1 MHPLRGPLH
10 DVKNV
15 QDVPRRGDF
24 DEPDG
29 IEDGPPPV
37 LSDLAALVTFAF
49 VGSFSPGPN
58 NAVLWASGI
67 SFGLRRTIPHV
78 VGGAL
83 GVGALVIGVAT
94 GFGAFLEAVPAAA
107 LTLKVAGSLY
117 LLYVA
122 WRVVGSGAIARAEA
136 AHPLSVSQAACF
148 QWLNP
153 KAWFFAIALAGT
165 FIRED
170 QRGSAAIA
178 LLAGVVF
185 VVVAV
190 SFTIWAAGGA
200 ALARLVSDERRR
212 RVVNLL
218 LAALIVASVVLLWI

>member
-1 MHPLRGPLH
+1 MDGSPPLS
-10 DVKNV
+10 
-15 QDVPRRGDF
+15 
-24 DEPDG
+24 E
-29 IEDGPPPV
+29 
-37 LSDLAALVTFAF
+37 LAALVGFAF

-67 SFGLRRTIPHV
+67 SFGFRRTIPHV

-83 GVGALVIGVAT
+83 GVGALVVGVAA
-94 GFGAFLEAVPAAA
+94 GIGALLEAVPAAA
-107 LTLKVAGSLY
+107 LALRIAGSIY

-122 WRVVGSGAIARAEA
+122 WRVAGSGAISRAEA
-136 AHPLSVSQAACF
+136 GHPLSLWQAAWF

-153 KAWFFAIALAGT
+153 KAWFFAVALVGT
-165 FIRED
+165 FLSEELHHVA
-170 QRGSAAIA
+170 GIA
-178 LLAGVVF
+178 LLTVTVIGVV
-185 VVVAV
+185 AI

-200 ALARLVSDERRR
+200 ALARFVADERRR